1 MLCDCFKSRH
11 QLETEILVPEVNLP
25 LLTYHPAVG
34 EVDFLWKPGAAG
46 AGVTATSSI
55 GIMAISASKRASRCW
70 SRSSRDRLGRF
81 RLLRG
86 HALRRSSG
94 GGEKP
99 LNVMGDR
106 DVLILQVGTDPDP
119 SVIRAYMKG

>member
-46 AGVTATSSI
+46 GGGTAASPI
-55 GIMAISASKRASRCW
+55 RLMAISASKRGKRGWFRLSK
-70 SRSSRDRLGRF
+70 DRPGGF